1 MRNFMDIKGYKAHI
15 TYDPEIE
22 MFRGEFIGLNGGAD
36 FYAKDVDGL
45 RSEGETS
52 LKVYLDLCKEKGV
65 KPGKTYSGKFNLR
78 ISSQLHEDVAAAAAS
93 QDKSLNQWIAE
104 ALDKAAHG

>member
-22 MFRGEFIGLNGGAD
+22 MFLGEFIGLNGGAD